1 MRRWRSAL
9 HYFLRLLRRLPKP
22 SPHRG
27 GSLTSYPGLSTGDQK
42 TMNKFTIILK
52 LFPVVLGAVK
62 AVEEAV
68 PLPGQ
73 GQKKLDAVLNVVEQ
87 AYEGSAELS
96 QSFSWDKL
104 VAVVVPMI
112 GSIVGLHNDLG
123 LFAKASPAKA

>member
-1 MRRWRSAL
+1 
-9 HYFLRLLRRLPKP
+9 
-22 SPHRG
+22 
-27 GSLTSYPGLSTGDQK
+27 
-42 TMNKFTIILK
+42 MNKFLTVLK

-73 GQKKLDAVLNVVEQ
+73 GQKKLDAVLNVVQQ

-112 GSIVGLHNDLG
+112 GSIVNLHNDLG
-123 LFAKASPAKA
+123 LFAKPATASKVA

>member
-1 MRRWRSAL
+1 
-9 HYFLRLLRRLPKP
+9 
-22 SPHRG
+22 
-27 GSLTSYPGLSTGDQK
+27 
-42 TMNKFTIILK
+42 MNKFLTILK

-73 GQKKLDAVLNVVEQ
+73 GQKKLDAVLNVVQQ

-112 GSIVGLHNDLG
+112 GSIVNLHNDLG
-123 LFAKASPAKA
+123 LFAKPATVNKIA